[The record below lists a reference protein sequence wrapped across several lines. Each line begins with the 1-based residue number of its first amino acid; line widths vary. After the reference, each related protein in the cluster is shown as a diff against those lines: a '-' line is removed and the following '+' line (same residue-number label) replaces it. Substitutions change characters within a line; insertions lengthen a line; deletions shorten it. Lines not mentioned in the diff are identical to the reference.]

1 MSLLLAVPIEG
12 LAELDIKEG
21 EIEIKEGG
29 MEIKEY
35 VSLKEEL
42 IPKTYVINWIKIR
55 KVIKALGI
63 I

>member
-1 MSLLLAVPIEG
+1 MLPLIIIIER
-12 LAELDIKEG
+12 LTKLDVKEG